1 MIPQAP
7 DCPKELLTR
16 CLQDSLATV
25 EEQHLEAHLTQCA
38 ACRAE
43 LERLAAEERDWGT
56 AGTILRQVADR
67 EKPTPSVEEVD
78 GASGEGPEWYRACPV
93 DFAVDFLMPAA
104 TPNGLG
110 RLDDIEILEVVG
122 RGSSGIVLKGWQEA
136 LKRLVAVK
144 MLRPEVAEHAA
155 ARRRFVRE
163 AQAAAAVIHPHVM
176 PIHAIQAQGR
186 LPYLIM
192 PFLDCE
198 SLQQRLDRQGPLELV
213 EQLTIGLQI
222 AQALQAAHARGL
234 VHRDVK
240 PANILLEKKGHHA
253 WLADFGLARA
263 VDDASLTRTG
273 VIAGTP
279 QYMSPEQAR
288 GDAIDHRTDL
298 FSFGSVLYAMAA
310 GRPPFRAETTFGVLK
325 RICGSKARRLHEIQP
340 STPDWL
346 ETLIDHLHQKSPND
360 RLGSAADVA
369 ELLED
374 CLRHVQQPAIYALP
388 DDLCITLTS
397 PSPPVLREHVPVSRW
412 WFLVVFLLGGVAM
425 SAALLPVGLVAMW
438 MLAGTGMPQRQS
450 DPNILTEIPT
460 TVSPAE
466 QPTVEPLTIVKKARA
481 ADVATPSSHLD
492 TVPEKNSASTP
503 DGSANQLAQNA
514 PRNKK
519 KKAAAKEAPKDAPAV
534 GDEKYASAEEAYRLG
549 TGFLYAQESAKAQE
563 PLEAAL
569 RMARDDEYKAKV
581 YRALLPAYTIAAE
594 WTLKATALEFI
605 IAHSERAAERSL
617 ARSELLSFLRQRG
630 KTADAAK
637 RYEAKLKEN
646 ADDVGTLYIL
656 CEFYGRLVDDPQRA
670 VVMLERYARIKEQD
684 EEGFSVSDAADL
696 AAQYVKAKQQA
707 KGAELFEKT
716 AARDD
721 SLAAWHYKEAA
732 AAWLAAKDKPKALA
746 AAKKSEADQPE
757 RRSEQLEYFWH
768 RNLADVFLDAGDPV
782 SAIPHYEAAVGL
794 TKIEGYRKDSE
805 QRLMDAQRKAEKLTP
820 ETK

>member
-1 MIPQAP
+1 MIPQAS
-7 DCPKELLTR
+7 DCPRDLLPR
-16 CLQDSLATV
+16 CLQDGLATV
-25 EEQHLEAHLTQCA
+25 EEQRLEEHLTQCA
-38 ACRAE
+38 GCRAE
-43 LERLAAEERDWGT
+43 LERLAAAEHDWGT
-56 AGTILRQVADR
+56 AGTVLRQVAKHD
-67 EKPTPSVEEVD
+67 EAVPST
-78 GASGEGPEWYRACPV
+78 GNASGEGPEWYQPCPV

-104 TPNGLG
+104 TPNALG

-122 RGSSGIVLKGWQEA
+122 RGSSGIVLKGWQEP

-144 MLRPEVAEHAA
+144 MLRPELAEHAA
-155 ARRRFVRE
+155 ARKRFVRE

-198 SLQQRLDRQGPLELV
+198 SLQQRLDRQGPLELF

-298 FSFGSVLYAMAA
+298 FSLGSVLYAMAA

-325 RICGSKARRLHEIQP
+325 RICGSKARRLQEIQP
-340 STPDWL
+340 TTPDWL
-346 ETLIDHLHQKSPND
+346 ETLIDHLHQPSPKD

-369 ELLED
+369 QLLED

-397 PSPPVLREHVPVSRW
+397 PAPSQPVPREPSPVLHW

-425 SAALLPVGLVAMW
+425 SAVLLPVVLLALW
-438 MLAGTGMPQRQS
+438 MLPQGAPTEDFPAIPATAAPSRQP
-450 DPNILTEIPT
+450 D
-460 TVSPAE
+460 
-466 QPTVEPLTIVKKARA
+466 VEPIKMIPKATD
-481 ADVATPSSHLD
+481 ADVAIPVNPAD
-492 TVPEKNSASTP
+492 DFPDIVAKVPPTSE
-503 DGSANQLAQNA
+503 QLAQNA

-519 KKAAAKEAPKDAPAV
+519 KKKAATEPAPDTPPTV
-534 GDEKYASAEEAYRLG
+534 DSNYASAEEAYRIGTAFLG
-549 TGFLYAQESAKAQE
+549 ARENSKSQE

-569 RMARDDEYKAKV
+569 RLAADDEYKVKV
-581 YRALLPAYTIAAE
+581 YRALLPVYTIDAD
-594 WTLKATALEFI
+594 WTRKATALEFI
-605 IAHSERAAERSL
+605 IAHSERTAERSL
-617 ARSELLSFLRQRG
+617 ARSELMGFLRQRG

-656 CEFYGRLVDDPQRA
+656 CEFYGRLVDDPPRA
-670 VVMLERYARIKEQD
+670 VTMLERYARIKEQD
-684 EEGFSVSDAADL
+684 AEGFSVADAADL

-707 KGAELFEKT
+707 KGAALFEKT
-716 AARDD
+716 AERDE

-746 AAKKSEADQPE
+746 AAKKSEASKPE
-757 RRSEQLEYFWH
+757 RRGELLEYFWH
-768 RNLADVFLDAGDPV
+768 RNLADVFLDAGDAV
-782 SAIPHYEAAVGL
+782 SAIPHYEQAVAL
-794 TKIEGYRKDSE
+794 TKIDGYRKDSE
-805 QRLMDAQRKAEKLTP
+805 QRLMDARKKAEQ
-820 ETK
+820 

>member
-1 MIPQAP
+1 MIPRAP

-16 CLQDSLATV
+16 CLQDALATV
-25 EEQHLEAHLTQCA
+25 EEQQLEAHLTHCA

-43 LERLAAEERDWGT
+43 LERLAAEEREWGT
-56 AGTILRQVADR
+56 AGTILRQVSES
-67 EKPTPSVEEVD
+67 EKSLLQQDDAEAV
-78 GASGEGPEWYRACPV
+78 SGEGPEWYRACPV
-93 DFAVDFLMPAA
+93 DFAVDFLMPAV

-136 LKRLVAVK
+136 LKRLVAIK

-155 ARRRFVRE
+155 ARKRFVRE

-198 SLQQRLDRQGPLELV
+198 SLQQRIDRQGPLELI
-213 EQLTIGLQI
+213 EQLTVGLQI

-240 PANILLEKKGHHA
+240 PANILLEKKGHHT

-298 FSFGSVLYAMAA
+298 FSLGSVLYAMAA

-325 RICGSKARRLHEIQP
+325 RICSSTPRRLHEIQP
-340 STPDWL
+340 TTPDWL
-346 ETLIDHLHQKSPND
+346 ETLIDHLHQKSPKD

-369 ELLED
+369 QLLED
-374 CLRHVQQPAIYALP
+374 CLRHVQQPATYAIP

-397 PSPPVLREHVPVSRW
+397 TMSVPRRREPSPPPVSSSVY
-412 WFLVVFLLGGVAM
+412 LTLFLLGGLAM
-425 SAALLPVGLVAMW
+425 SFVLLPAVALAVW
-438 MLAGTGMPQRQS
+438 MLGLGQFTPQQEANRS
-450 DPNILTEIPT
+450 SPTPT
-460 TVSPAE
+460 TVSSIESPIANPSETVSDISTAGETAAAE
-466 QPTVEPLTIVKKARA
+466 N
-481 ADVATPSSHLD
+481 AT
-492 TVPEKNSASTP
+492 AST
-503 DGSANQLAQNA
+503 DISADDSLLLAQNE
-514 PRNKK
+514 PRKK
-519 KKAAAKEAPKDAPAV
+519 NRKKAKAEKPSDAPVV
-534 GDEKYASAEEAYRLG
+534 GDDKYASAEEAFRIGNGL
-549 TGFLYAQESAKAQE
+549 LAAREHAKSQE

-569 RMARDDEYKAKV
+569 RMSRDDEYRVKV
-581 YRALLPAYTIAAE
+581 YRALLPAYTIAAD

-617 ARSELLSFLRQRG
+617 ARSELLGFLRQRG
-630 KTADAAK
+630 KTADAGK
-637 RYEAKLKEN
+637 RYEARLK
-646 ADDVGTLYIL
+646 DDPQDEGTLYIL

-670 VVMLERYARIKEQD
+670 VVMLERYAKLREQSED
-684 EEGFSVSDAADL
+684 GFSVADAADL
-696 AAQYVKAKQQA
+696 AQQYVKAKQHA

-716 AARDD
+716 AARDEA
-721 SLAAWHYKEAA
+721 LAAWHYKEAA
-732 AAWLAAKDKPKALA
+732 AAWLTGKDKAKALA
-746 AAKKSEADQPE
+746 AAKKSETSPPE
-757 RRSEQLEYFWH
+757 RRSDQLEYFWH
-768 RNLADVFLDAGDPV
+768 RNLADVFLDAGDAV
-782 SAIPHYEAAVGL
+782 SAIPHYEAAVAL
-794 TKIEGYRKDSE
+794 TKIDGYRKDSE
-805 QRLMDAQRKAEKLTP
+805 QRLREAQQKASK
-820 ETK
+820 